1 MWGAILELLAKTVSF
16 LTKRQELVNE
26 SDIKESKKAQQEQD
40 FVDKIRKTI
49 NKRDENEI
57 RKDLSE

>member
-26 SDIKESKKAQQEQD
+26 PDIKESKKAQQEQD
-40 FVDKIRKTI
+40 FVDKIRKEI
-49 NKRDENEI
+49 YNKDENEI